1 MKKLTELAVAPQLI
15 AVALDDEET
24 IEEFGD
30 SLEFYVYD
38 RQPIEKFLKFAGKT
52 ADESNMGE
60 IIEFAKEMILDENGV
75 KVMVEDKLLPTGI
88 MTKAITKVMETLG
101 K

>member
-1 MKKLTELAVAPQLI
+1 
-15 AVALDDEET
+15 
-24 IEEFGD
+24 
-30 SLEFYVYD
+30 
-38 RQPIEKFLKFAGKT
+38 
-52 ADESNMGE
+52 
-60 IIEFAKEMILDENGV
+60 MILDENGV